1 MKKNLFLFVLLSFTS
16 QAQVNTVS
24 YLKQHIA
31 YLASD
36 ELGGRGSGTEGE
48 KKAADYLVDQY
59 KKMGLPSHNT
69 TPSYFQTLTARKGI
83 HPFETTVGT
92 QNIIAFLD
100 NNSPH
105 TVVVG
110 AHYDHLGTD
119 GQGSSL
125 AGQSEDKIHNG
136 ADDNASGTAG
146 VLELARYLTENAI
159 KEKYN
164 YLFVHFAAEE
174 LGLVGSKHFVQ
185 NSPIPLSSIHYMI
198 NMDMIGRYSDDK
210 GLTVG
215 GVGTS
220 PYWGY
225 AVPESI
231 KKTSLRVRVDS
242 TGMGP
247 SDHASFYLQNIPVLS
262 FFTGVHADYH
272 KPSDDADKINYLG
285 QAQVIDFIKEIIS
298 RMEKVDKAPFTTTII
313 PQTMSTQSSF
323 KVTMG
328 VIPDYSYDKK
338 GLRLDGVTE
347 GRPAANAGM
356 KTSDVLIHL
365 GGQTI
370 DDIQDYM
377 EALGQFE
384 KGQTVKAIVLR
395 AGKPIQVSVTF

>member
-1 MKKNLFLFVLLSFTS
+1 MKKNLFLFLLLSFAS
-16 QAQVNTVS
+16 QAQES
-24 YLKQHIA
+24 PIERLKKHIE

-36 ELGGRGSGTEGE
+36 ELAGRGAGTDGE
-48 KKAADYLVDQY
+48 KKAALYLVQY
-59 KKMGLPSHNT
+59 YEKLGL
-69 TPSYFQTLTARKGI
+69 TPLAAHPDYFQTFTAKKGL
-83 HPFETTVGT
+83 HPFETTVST
-92 QNIIAFLD
+92 QNVMAFLD
-100 NNSPH
+100 NQATN
-105 TVVVG
+105 TVVIG

-119 GQGSSL
+119 GQGASL
-125 AGQSEDKIHNG
+125 AGKAINSIHNG

-146 VLELARYLTENAI
+146 VLELAHYLTKNDI

-174 LGLVGSKHFVQ
+174 LGLVGSKQFTQ
-185 NSPIPLSSIHYMI
+185 NPPIPLSSIHYMF
-198 NMDMIGRYSDDK
+198 NMDMIGRYTADK

-231 KKTSLRVRVDS
+231 KKTSLRIQVDS

-272 KPSDDADKINYLG
+272 KPSDDADKINYVGQEQVLG
-285 QAQVIDFIKEIIS
+285 FIKEIIS
-298 RMEKVDKAPFTTTII
+298 RMEKVDKAPFTATAV
-313 PQTMSTQSSF
+313 PQMMSAQSSF

-328 VIPDYSYDKK
+328 VIPDYSYAKK

-347 GRPAANAGM
+347 GRPAAKAGI
-356 KTSDVLIHL
+356 KTNDVLIQL
-365 GGQTI
+365 GDKTI
-370 DDIQDYM
+370 ADIQDYM

-395 AGKPIQVSVTF
+395 NGKPVELSVTF